1 MPFVYIILFTLALTY
16 AFPAMV
22 TYLPEVF
29 FDQSV
34 EMERDPDDES
44 VVNPDFFKT
53 N

>member
-1 MPFVYIILFTLALTY
+1 
-16 AFPAMV
+16 
-22 TYLPEVF
+22 LPEVF